1 MTTRVQE
8 SFAQLIEIKEYSPFL
23 NTILEVIVANGIDP
37 VAMFKFKEEKGIED
51 IARFKEFTIDVVL
64 DYAELCLE
72 DDILAPYEVSCIRDL
87 QLLFRIDG
95 EDYAALGKM
104 ERVHDLLI
112 GQLEKLYE
120 DNRIDASEV
129 LVKGE
134 LQSLFGLGYSDFN
147 AIAQQCAKEALERGA
162 NIKDLDIFLPYDQEE
177 RLS

>member
-8 SFAQLIEIKEYSPFL
+8 SFAQLIETKEYSPFL
-23 NTILEVIVANGIDP
+23 NTILEVIVVNGIDP

-112 GQLEKLYE
+112 GQLEKL
-120 DNRIDASEV
+120 
-129 LVKGE
+129 
-134 LQSLFGLGYSDFN
+134 QSLFGLGYADFN

-162 NIKDLDIFLPYDQEE
+162 DIKDLDIFLPYDK
-177 RLS
+177 

>member
-1 MTTRVQE
+1 MTNTIQN
-8 SFAQLIEIKEYSPFL
+8 SIAQLIDNKEYPAFL
-23 NTILEVIVANGIDP
+23 NAILEVIVANGIDP

-51 IARFKEFTIDVVL
+51 IARFKEFTINVVL

-95 EDYAALGKM
+95 EDYAALRKM

-134 LQSLFGLGYSDFN
+134 LQSLFGLGYADFN
-147 AIAQQCAKEALERGA
+147 AIAKQCAKEALQRGA
-162 NIKDLDIFLPYDQEE
+162 NIKDLDIFLPYDK
-177 RLS
+177 